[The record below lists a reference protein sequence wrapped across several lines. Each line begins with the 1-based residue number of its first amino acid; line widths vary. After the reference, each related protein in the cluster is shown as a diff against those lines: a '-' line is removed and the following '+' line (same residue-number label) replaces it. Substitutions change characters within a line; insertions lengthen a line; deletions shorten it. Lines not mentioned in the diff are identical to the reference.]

1 MTKQLS
7 KQAFVNV
14 NVLFQ
19 EKKALKSVAR
29 RIFRQF
35 DPSFFQTAC
44 LFSCCSF
51 IVTKVIGLFELLN

>member
-7 KQAFVNV
+7 KQAFVNVNV

-35 DPSFFQTAC
+35 DPSF
-44 LFSCCSF
+44 
-51 IVTKVIGLFELLN
+51 N